1 MLKIL
6 IAGNDML
13 SYFFNISRRREY
25 EVEYVE
31 IKNNEKPFEEFVL
44 SLNTKER
51 AKMLRKI
58 YNDRRVL

>member
-31 IKNNEKPFEEFVL
+31 IKNNEKPT
-44 SLNTKER
+44 N
-51 AKMLRKI
+51 AKS
-58 YNDRRVL
+58 